1 MQKTRVELNVFHDG
15 QFFTAVFVE
24 NGEERCRAAKMV
36 FAQKP
41 SDRTIERIICEK
53 YYELGFSPAVEAG
66 VLRALSRNPKRRQR
80 QAAKAK
86 ADFSTKAQ
94 EAMQK
99 QIEQRKTTIAKK
111 RAADRKEEQSK
122 KYEMRRQK
130 RKEKHRGH

>member
-1 MQKTRVELNVFHDG
+1 MQETRIELRVFHDG
-15 QFFTAVFVE
+15 QFFTAVFE
-24 NGEERCRAAKMV
+24 ETGEEGCRAAKLV

-53 YYELGFSPAVEAG
+53 YYELDFSLPVEAE

-86 ADFSTKAQ
+86 TGVSTKAQ
-94 EAMQK
+94 QAMQK
-99 QIEQRKTTIAKK
+99 QIEQRKITAAKK
-111 RAADRKEEQSK
+111 RRTDRKEEQSK

-130 RKEKHRGH
+130 KKDKHRGH

>member
-1 MQKTRVELNVFHDG
+1 MQKTRIELSVFHDG

-24 NGEERCRAAKMV
+24 NDEEGCRAAKLV

-41 SDRTIERIICEK
+41 SDRAIERIICEN
-53 YYELGFSPAVEAG
+53 YYELDFSLSVEAE

-86 ADFSTKAQ
+86 TGVSTKAQ
-94 EAMQK
+94 QAMQK
-99 QIEQRKTTIAKK
+99 QIEQRKITAAKK
-111 RAADRKEEQSK
+111 RSKDKKEEQSK

-130 RKEKHRGH
+130 KKDKHRGH

>member
-1 MQKTRVELNVFHDG
+1 MQKTRIELNVFHDG

-24 NGEERCRAAKMV
+24 NGEEGCRAARMV

-53 YYELGFSPAVEAG
+53 YCELEFSPAVEADSF
-66 VLRALSRNPKRRQR
+66 RELSRNPKRRQR

-86 ADFSTKAQ
+86 AGTSTKAQ
-94 EAMQK
+94 EAM
-99 QIEQRKTTIAKK
+99 RKLTEAKK
-111 RAADRKEEQSK
+111 LSGSKKRSADKKEEQDR

-130 RKEKHRGH
+130 RKEKHKGH